1 MLTVY
6 SKPRCMDCMYTKMY
20 LDQNKIKYENV
31 DIEANPGAFEL
42 IKHYG
47 FTSLPVV
54 VIDDEFSDPNKA
66 WAGFQVDRLERLIE

>member
-42 IKHYG
+42 LKHYG

-66 WAGFQVDRLERLIE
+66 WAGFQVDRLERLME

>member
-1 MLTVY
+1 
-6 SKPRCMDCMYTKMY
+6 MYTKMY
-20 LDQNKIKYENV
+20 LDQNKVEYENV
-31 DIEANPGAFEL
+31 DIEANLGAFEL

-54 VIDDEFSDPNKA
+54 VIDDEFDNPDKA

>member
-6 SKPRCMDCMYTKMY
+6 SKPRCMQCEMTKMW
-20 LDQNKIKYENV
+20 LGQNKIKYENV
-31 DIEANPGAFEL
+31 DIEANPSAFEL
-42 IKHYG
+42 LKHYG

-66 WAGFQVDRLERLIE
+66 WTGFQVDRLERLIE

>member
-1 MLTVY
+1 MISVY
-6 SKPRCMDCMYTKMY
+6 SKHRCMECMYTKMY
-20 LDQNKIKYENV
+20 LEQNKVEYENV

-54 VIDDEFSDPNKA
+54 VIDDEFDNPNKA
-66 WAGFQVDRLERLIE
+66 WTGFQVDRLERLME

>member
-1 MLTVY
+1 MITIY
-6 SKPRCMDCMYTKMY
+6 SKPRSKECMYTKMY
-20 LDQNKIKYENV
+20 LDQNKVEYENV
-31 DIEANPGAFEL
+31 DIEANLGAFEL

-54 VIDDEFSDPNKA
+54 VIDDEFDNPDKA

>member
-20 LDQNKIKYENV
+20 LDQNKIEYENV

-54 VIDDEFSDPNKA
+54 VIDDELSDESKT
-66 WAGFQVDRLERLIE
+66 WMKFQIDKLEALL

>member
-6 SKPRCMDCMYTKMY
+6 SKPRCVQCEFTKIW
-20 LDQNKIKYENV
+20 LIKNKIEYENV

-42 IKHYG
+42 LRHYG

-54 VIDDEFSDPNKA
+54 VIDDEFDNPDKA
-66 WAGFQVDRLERLIE
+66 WVGFQVDRLETLL

>member
-1 MLTVY
+1 MITIY
-6 SKPRCMDCMYTKMY
+6 SKPRCKECMYTKMY
-20 LDQNKIKYENV
+20 LDQNKVEYENV
-31 DIEANPGAFEL
+31 DIEANLGAFEL

-54 VIDDEFSDPNKA
+54 VIDDEFDNPDKA

>member
-6 SKPRCMDCMYTKMY
+6 SRPNCMQCEMTKIY
-20 LDQNKIKYENV
+20 LTKNKIPFETI

-42 IKHYG
+42 LKHYG

-54 VIDDEFSDPNKA
+54 VIDDEFEDPNKT
-66 WAGFQVDRLERLIE
+66 WMGFQVDRLERLIE

>member
-20 LDQNKIKYENV
+20 LEQNKIEYENV

-42 IKHYG
+42 LKHYG

-54 VIDDEFSDPNKA
+54 VIDDEFNDPNKT
-66 WAGFQVDRLERLIE
+66 WMGFQVDRLERLME

>member
-6 SKPRCMDCMYTKMY
+6 SKPRGMECMYTKMW

-42 IKHYG
+42 LKHYG
-47 FTSLPVV
+47 WKTLPVV
-54 VIDDEFSDPNKA
+54 VIDEEFEDPNKS